1 MVRNLLAAI
10 VTSITSIN
18 SRGNMLGYNLLAD
31 GLGEFILNIGTGHLG
46 DSVAMF
52 NLNWD
57 LFDLGVVNTMLSGD
71 LTTSMFNCG
80 GNRVGNS
87 SSNWGNSSMMSIASI
102 GTGKVL
108 RISLGISFSFS
119 FSFSLTFANR
129 VVGSRLV
136 TDGVND
142 LLADLLVLNLLS

>member
-1 MVRNLLAAI
+1 
-10 VTSITSIN
+10 
-18 SRGNMLGYNLLAD
+18 
-31 GLGEFILNIGTGHLG
+31 
-46 DSVAMF
+46 MF
-52 NLNWD
+52 NLNWN

-108 RISLGISFSFS
+108 RISFSI
-119 FSFSLTFANR
+119 SFSLTFANR

-142 LLADLLVLNLLS
+142 LLADLLVLNLLSLDSLHGTDRLS